1 MVGAQLVKL
10 EVGTRPGFVQ
20 SNYEVMTASAFLGHC
35 HAIELSSGGLVMCH
49 KRMRW
54 IATASML
61 LIAIASATPVVAHSG
76 GGGHG
81 GGRGG
86 HFSGGGRGFA
96 GHGSYGGYRGGYGA
110 WGGRGIGLYFATLPL
125 FYDTLW
131 AGGVPYYYDYAGGD
145 FYQWDGDVG
154 EYETVNP
161 PAEVQDQAAALS
173 PDLIALSPDLIAYP
187 KNGQTEA
194 QQAKDKSE
202 CRKWATAQSAFDPSQ
217 SATEGATSAL
227 TTKRSNY
234 MRAQAACLQG
244 RGYSVE

>member
-1 MVGAQLVKL
+1 MW
-10 EVGTRPGFVQ
+10 
-20 SNYEVMTASAFLGHC
+20 
-35 HAIELSSGGLVMCH
+35 H

-96 GHGSYGGYRGGYGA
+96 GHGSYGGYRGGYGG
-110 WGGRGIGLYFATLPL
+110 WGGGRGIGLYFATLPL

-131 AGGVPYYYDYAGGD
+131 ADGVPYYYDYAGGD

-154 EYETVNP
+154 EYETVIP

-194 QQAKDKSE
+194 QQATDKSE
-202 CRKWATAQSAFDPSQ
+202 CRNWAAAQSGFDPSQ
-217 SATEGATSAL
+217 STTKGATSEL

>member
-1 MVGAQLVKL
+1 
-10 EVGTRPGFVQ
+10 
-20 SNYEVMTASAFLGHC
+20 
-35 HAIELSSGGLVMCH
+35 MCH

-61 LIAIASATPVVAHSG
+61 LIAIASATRVVAHSG

-81 GGRGG
+81 GGRSG

-96 GHGSYGGYRGGYGA
+96 GHGSYGGYRGGYGG
-110 WGGRGIGLYFATLPL
+110 GGRGIGLYFATLPL

-131 AGGVPYYYDYAGGD
+131 AAGVPYYYDYAGGD

-173 PDLIALSPDLIAYP
+173 PDSIALSPDLIAYP

-202 CRKWATAQSAFDPSQ
+202 CRNWATAQSGFDPSQ
-217 SATEGATSAL
+217 STTEGTTSAL
-227 TTKRSNY
+227 TTQRSNY
-234 MRAQAACLQG
+234 MQAQAACLQG

>member
-1 MVGAQLVKL
+1 
-10 EVGTRPGFVQ
+10 
-20 SNYEVMTASAFLGHC
+20 
-35 HAIELSSGGLVMCH
+35 
-49 KRMRW
+49 
-54 IATASML
+54 
-61 LIAIASATPVVAHSG
+61 VAHSG

-96 GHGSYGGYRGGYGA
+96 GHGSYGGYRGGYGGG
-110 WGGRGIGLYFATLPL
+110 GGRGIGLYFATLPL

-131 AGGVPYYYDYAGGD
+131 ADGVPYYYDYAGGD

-173 PDLIALSPDLIAYP
+173 PDLIARSPDLIVYP

-194 QQAKDKSE
+194 QQATDKSE
-202 CRKWATAQSAFDPSQ
+202 CRKWATAQSGFDPSQ
-217 SATEGATSAL
+217 STTEGATSEL

>member
-1 MVGAQLVKL
+1 
-10 EVGTRPGFVQ
+10 
-20 SNYEVMTASAFLGHC
+20 MTASAFLGHS
-35 HAIELSSGGLVMCH
+35 HAIELTSGGLVMCY

-96 GHGSYGGYRGGYGA
+96 GHGSSGGYRGGYGGG
-110 WGGRGIGLYFATLPL
+110 GGRGIGLYFATLPL

-145 FYQWDGDVG
+145 FYQWDGNVG
-154 EYETVNP
+154 EYETVIP

-173 PDLIALSPDLIAYP
+173 PDLSALSPDLIADP

-194 QQAKDKSE
+194 QQATDKSE
-202 CRKWATAQSAFDPSQ
+202 CRHWATAQSGFDPSQ
-217 SATEGATSAL
+217 FTTEEATSEL